1 MTINPTQSSQAT
13 GPGQTSSA
21 TPPSPSATIC
31 RYFAEQGTH
40 AELLQLGGH
49 YAKLWSHQSGGF
61 LPMDGDPVPVDVES
75 EVQAALSSAAREE
88 PASTKA

>member
-1 MTINPTQSSQAT
+1 
-13 GPGQTSSA
+13 
-21 TPPSPSATIC
+21 
-31 RYFAEQGTH
+31 
-40 AELLQLGGH
+40 LGGH